1 MCFEFRAA
9 VLIYFPNV
17 ARPFRYAGGIRICDG
32 SSGIA
37 FIVTRSQEMTEE
49 VAAEEEDDAGCPA

>member
-1 MCFEFRAA
+1 MRW
-9 VLIYFPNV
+9 
-17 ARPFRYAGGIRICDG
+17 GIRICDG

-37 FIVTRSQEMTEE
+37 FSVTRGEEMTEE